1 LTSFYTHSILLF
13 FLNNTWFKRFKIQ
26 FLQGGVGSLRYGRS
40 MPSDITSTRTYL
52 PNTKCLPTFSNSGGN
67 PTKLIETYMK
77 HGRLSDACDVAS
89 TVISNVN
96 LAIAVES
103 DKNSGSKNYIFPSAL
118 VPHSVLDLL
127 LSKCVSTLAA
137 NQIVPQSNGMVTYQ
151 ITLTRSSS
159 SVNNTTMDIDDEED
173 DQEGVTD
180 KRVVTKLKSS
190 MNWLEESLVNYF
202 DGQLE
207 INETY
212 DSYKIGEITAW
223 NQNDMGAALS

>member
-1 LTSFYTHSILLF
+1 
-13 FLNNTWFKRFKIQ
+13 
-26 FLQGGVGSLRYGRS
+26 
-40 MPSDITSTRTYL
+40 
-52 PNTKCLPTFSNSGGN
+52 
-67 PTKLIETYMK
+67 MK

-127 LSKCVSTLAA
+127 LSKCVATLAA
-137 NQIVPQSNGMVTYQ
+137 NQIVPQSNAMVAHQ
-151 ITLTRSSS
+151 ARSSS

>member
-1 LTSFYTHSILLF
+1 
-13 FLNNTWFKRFKIQ
+13 
-26 FLQGGVGSLRYGRS
+26 
-40 MPSDITSTRTYL
+40 
-52 PNTKCLPTFSNSGGN
+52 
-67 PTKLIETYMK
+67 MK

-127 LSKCVSTLAA
+127 LSKCVATLAA

-151 ITLTRSSS
+151 VSMVATYQVTLTRPSSS
-159 SVNNTTMDIDDEED
+159 INNTTMDIDDEED

-207 INETY
+207 INESY

>member
-1 LTSFYTHSILLF
+1 MTSFHTHSILLF

-127 LSKCVSTLAA
+127 LSKCVATLAA

-151 ITLTRSSS
+151 VTLTRSSS

>member
-1 LTSFYTHSILLF
+1 
-13 FLNNTWFKRFKIQ
+13 
-26 FLQGGVGSLRYGRS
+26 

-103 DKNSGSKNYIFPSAL
+103 DKNSVSKNYIFPSAL

-137 NQIVPQSNGMVTYQ
+137 NQIVPQSNAMVAHQ
-151 ITLTRSSS
+151 ARSSS

-173 DQEGVTD
+173 VEAGVTD
-180 KRVVTKLKSS
+180 ERVVTKLKSS

>member
-1 LTSFYTHSILLF
+1 
-13 FLNNTWFKRFKIQ
+13 
-26 FLQGGVGSLRYGRS
+26 
-40 MPSDITSTRTYL
+40 
-52 PNTKCLPTFSNSGGN
+52 
-67 PTKLIETYMK
+67 MK

-127 LSKCVSTLAA
+127 LSKCVATLAA
-137 NQIVPQSNGMVTYQ
+137 NQIVPQSNGMVTFFIVPQ
-151 ITLTRSSS
+151 S
-159 SVNNTTMDIDDEED
+159 NNTTMDIDDEED
-173 DQEGVTD
+173 VEAGVTD
-180 KRVVTKLKSS
+180 ERVVTKLKSS

>member
-1 LTSFYTHSILLF
+1 
-13 FLNNTWFKRFKIQ
+13 
-26 FLQGGVGSLRYGRS
+26 
-40 MPSDITSTRTYL
+40 
-52 PNTKCLPTFSNSGGN
+52 
-67 PTKLIETYMK
+67 
-77 HGRLSDACDVAS
+77 
-89 TVISNVN
+89 
-96 LAIAVES
+96 
-103 DKNSGSKNYIFPSAL
+103 
-118 VPHSVLDLL
+118 
-127 LSKCVSTLAA
+127 
-137 NQIVPQSNGMVTYQ
+137 
-151 ITLTRSSS
+151 
-159 SVNNTTMDIDDEED
+159 MDIDDEED